1 MFYEH
6 STLLQNH
13 HKTIN
18 GKIYYLIDKE
28 ENYKKLEHILNCM
41 IMKVMVSKE
50 LTTLRHKITALNAG
64 IRKD

>member
-1 MFYEH
+1 MFCEH
-6 STLLQNH
+6 STLLQNY

-18 GKIYYLIDKE
+18 GKIYYLTDKE
-28 ENYKKLEHILNCM
+28 ENYKKLENILKCM

-50 LTTLRHKITALNAG
+50 LTTFRHKITVLNAG